1 MKISSI
7 KDLKKLVLTSKKEDA
22 DLSKAYA
29 SVVKQIETATIGVK
43 NPETLEK
50 DETKLILSAAKKE
63 LKEQEQ
69 SQNLGAPFSQKTIDV
84 CKMFIEDLS
93 PTIVSP
99 EQTRIDIIAGIEHIE
114 KFGFNPDMKQI
125 MAFIKS
131 ETTKNY
137 DMKLVASIA
146 NELLKVLKA
155 R

>member
-22 DLSKAYA
+22 ELSRAYA
-29 SVVKQIETATIGVK
+29 SVVKQIEAATIGVK
-43 NPETLEK
+43 NPET
-50 DETKLILSAAKKE
+50 DETKLILKE

-84 CKMFIEDLS
+84 CKMFIDELS

-99 EQTRIDIIAGIEHIE
+99 EQTRIDILAGIEHIE

-146 NELLKVLKA
+146 NELLKA